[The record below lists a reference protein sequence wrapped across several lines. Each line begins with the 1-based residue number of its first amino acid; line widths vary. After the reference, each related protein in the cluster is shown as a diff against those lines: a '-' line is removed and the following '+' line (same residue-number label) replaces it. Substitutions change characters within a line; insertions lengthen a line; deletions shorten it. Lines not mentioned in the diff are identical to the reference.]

1 MNDWIIRTNRFQL
14 DRQKKTDLLKDVYL
28 RFRFKKKSNISIFFI
43 RQKKTPISSCL
54 EDLLVGPIH

>member
-28 RFRFKKKSNISIFFI
+28 RFRFKKKIKHLDFFHST
-43 RQKKTPISSCL
+43 KKTPISSCL